1 MLFLGFCAAAMRNW
15 HFREF
20 WMRSGLRGC
29 ERAMADGDFA
39 RVAGAGFGGLNVHP
53 LGILRQI
60 GASMLRYLGE
70 GTMNTLRNFIIG
82 TPIGGEAML
91 GDLVAWQSAWKRS
104 VSADPDWH
112 AVWLADVVKKAA
124 QLGPSLLAQENP
136 RVRGLLV

>member
-1 MLFLGFCAAAMRNW
+1 
-15 HFREF
+15 
-20 WMRSGLRGC
+20 
-29 ERAMADGDFA
+29 
-39 RVAGAGFGGLNVHP
+39 
-53 LGILRQI
+53 
-60 GASMLRYLGE
+60 MLRYLGE

-112 AVWLADVVKKAA
+112 AAWLADVVKKAA